1 MTLGNISSLIT
12 FLTNASTSVFTD
24 AQRLISINRHLNN
37 VQTLILRS
45 QDEWDFDD
53 SNNTDFPILTAS
65 LVANQA
71 PYTLPTGTLKV
82 KRLETSYD
90 GTNFHKVSP
99 IDINE
104 RMLPTATNAL
114 GDFTSTDP
122 YYDLQSN
129 VLWLYPTPTAA
140 SVNGLKIWIERG
152 PLEFTSG
159 QLTAGTVEPG
169 FDSLF
174 HDVLAYG
181 AALDFCIARNLSQT
195 ETIKREFEEKKTRL
209 QNHYGN
215 KQEDRVM
222 NIKTNSVNYK

>member
-12 FLTNASTSVFTD
+12 FLTNASTAVFTD

-37 VQTLILRS
+37 VHTLILRS
-45 QDEWDFDD
+45 QDEWDYDD
-53 SNNTDFPILTAS
+53 SNNTDFPILTADT
-65 LVANQA
+65 VAGQA

-82 KRLETSYD
+82 KRLEVSYD
-90 GTNFHKVSP
+90 GTNFNKAFP

-104 RMLPTATNAL
+104 RNLPTATNAI
-114 GDFTSTDP
+114 GDFSFSEP

-129 VLWLYPTPTAA
+129 VLWLYPTPTA
-140 SVNGLKIWIERG
+140 VVVDGLKIWIDRG
-152 PLEFTSG
+152 PVEFTSG
-159 QLTAGTVEPG
+159 ELTTGTMEPG

-195 ETIKREFEEKKTRL
+195 ETIKREFEEKKQRL

-215 KQEDRVM
+215 KQIDR
-222 NIKTNSVNYK
+222 TLSFNSNYVNYK